1 MAKKDRLLLV
11 VVVLLACA
19 LTAVCVFTGHP
30 LTEDGEA
37 AVAANAEQM
46 AALAEQALNDN
57 TCRQIV
63 LSDGASKAL
72 CPDVGIDGNQ
82 VTVTGPGIYHV
93 TGDLGTG
100 RLTVR
105 ADGNV
110 TLILDGVTIDG
121 GDGPAVDAD
130 NAKRTLLY
138 LAEGSE
144 NTLISGTADM
154 RTETADTDEEGSG
167 AAVYARDPLYV
178 AGKGS
183 LTVEGWIHNGISTT
197 DDLVILDGTLNVT
210 AVNNGLRGKDSLTVL
225 GGNVTVVAGNT
236 EGLTETQ
243 TTAEP
248 VPELNGLPGAPGEM
262 GQRPE
267 NLPEPPEMGGLP
279 GTPGEM
285 GQRPE
290 NVPEPPGMGGMP
302 ENGMGQPP
310 EGMLE
315 LPAETGNTEQADRG
329 RGRADNR
336 FGNRSGGRWGGFGG
350 EPWDNASQAENVS
363 GGKGLKTDGELEI
376 RGGSVTV
383 VSADDALHAGISVT
397 LSGGSV
403 TLTSGDDGI
412 HGDERVTVTGGEIRV
427 LRSNEGIEA
436 HEIDIAGGSLSV
448 IASDDGMNANGGPD
462 MFSRNRT
469 ETDEETTLASL
480 TIRGGEV
487 YVRADGDGLD
497 SNGNLIL
504 LGGHVIVDG
513 PANGGN
519 GALDSGSENGG
530 ETWVEGGT
538 LLAIG
543 SSGMAE
549 TFDNTSTQ
557 CSFIETLSR
566 TYPAGTKVTVRTADG
581 TVLVEHESAAS
592 FDSVVFTDPAM
603 KVGEQCEL
611 IVDEDTL
618 TISLDAITNGEGSG
632 FGMPSFGGF
641 GRR

>member
-1 MAKKDRLLLV
+1 MAKKDRLLLAALL
-11 VVVLLACA
+11 LLACA

-30 LTEDGEA
+30 LAEGDA

-46 AALAEQALNDN
+46 AALAERALADD
-57 TCRQIV
+57 TCRKIV

-110 TLILDGVTIDG
+110 TLILDGVTVNG
-121 GDGPAVDAD
+121 GDGPAVEAD
-130 NAKRTLLY
+130 DAKRTLLY

-144 NTLISGTADM
+144 NTLISGTADTQ
-154 RTETADTDEEGSG
+154 TENTDTDEEGSG

-225 GGNVTVVAGNT
+225 GGNVTVIAGNT
-236 EGLTETQ
+236 EGLTDSQ

-248 VPELNGLPGAPGEM
+248 VPEINGMPGAPAEM
-262 GQRPE
+262 GRRPD
-267 NLPEPPEMGGLP
+267 NMPEPPEGGMP

-290 NVPEPPGMGGMP
+290 NMPEPPEMGG
-302 ENGMGQPP
+302 
-310 EGMLE
+310 
-315 LPAETGNTEQADRG
+315 G
-329 RGRADNR
+329 RRA
-336 FGNRSGGRWGGFGG
+336 GFGG
-350 EPWDNASQAENVS
+350 EPWENEKTSTSAS

-383 VSADDALHAGISVT
+383 FAADDGINAGVSVT
-397 LSGGSV
+397 VSGGSV
-403 TLTSGDDGI
+403 TLTAGDDGI
-412 HGDERVTVTGGEIRV
+412 HGDERVTVTGGNVRV
-427 LRSNEGIEA
+427 LKANEGIEA
-436 HEIDIAGGSLSV
+436 HEIDIAGGSVSV
-448 IASDDGMNANGGPD
+448 VANDDGMNANGGPD
-462 MFSRNRT
+462 MFSWNRT
-469 ETDEETTLASL
+469 EADEETTLASL
-480 TIRGGEV
+480 TIRGGDV
-487 YVRADGDGLD
+487 YVKANGDGLD
-497 SNGNLIL
+497 SNGNLLL
-504 LGGHVIVDG
+504 LGGRVIVDG

-530 ETWVEGGT
+530 EMRAEGGT

-549 TFDNTSTQ
+549 TFGNTSTQ
-557 CSFIETLSR
+557 CSFIETLPK

-581 TVLVEHESAAS
+581 TVLIDHESAAS
-592 FDSVVFTDPAM
+592 FDSVVFTDPAL
-603 KVGEQCEL
+603 KVGEACEL
-611 IVDEDTL
+611 TVGEETL
-618 TISLDAITNGEGSG
+618 TIALDAITNGKGSG

-641 GRR
+641 GRH

>member
-11 VVVLLACA
+11 ALLLLACA

-30 LTEDGEA
+30 LTEGDA

-46 AALAEQALNDN
+46 AALAERALADD
-57 TCRQIV
+57 TCRKIV

-110 TLILDGVTIDG
+110 TLILDGVTVNG
-121 GDGPAVDAD
+121 GDGPAVEAD
-130 NAKRTLLY
+130 DAKRTLLY

-144 NTLISGTADM
+144 NTLISGTADTQ
-154 RTETADTDEEGSG
+154 TENTDTDEEGSG

-225 GGNVTVVAGNT
+225 GGNVTVIAGNT
-236 EGLTETQ
+236 EDLTEDRLST
-243 TTAEP
+243 EP
-248 VPELNGLPGAPGEM
+248 IPEMNGLPGAPTEM
-262 GQRPE
+262 GQRPDDMPE
-267 NLPEPPEMGGLP
+267 LPEGGMP

-290 NVPEPPGMGGMP
+290 NMPEPPEMGGMP
-302 ENGMGQPP
+302 GTPGEMGQRSENMPEPP
-310 EGMLE
+310 EM
-315 LPAETGNTEQADRG
+315 
-329 RGRADNR
+329 
-336 FGNRSGGRWGGFGG
+336 GGGPQGGFGG
-350 EPWDNASQAENVS
+350 EPWEDANGTTGAS

-383 VSADDALHAGISVT
+383 FAADDGINAGVSVT
-397 LSGGSV
+397 VSGGSV
-403 TLTSGDDGI
+403 TLTAGDDGI
-412 HGDERVTVTGGEIRV
+412 HGDERVTITGGNVRV
-427 LRSNEGIEA
+427 LKANEGIEA
-436 HEIDIAGGSLSV
+436 HEIDIAGGSVSV
-448 IASDDGMNANGGPD
+448 VANDDGMNANGGPD

-469 ETDEETTLASL
+469 EADEETTLASL
-480 TIRGGEV
+480 TIRGGDV
-487 YVRADGDGLD
+487 YVKANGDGLD
-497 SNGNLIL
+497 SNGNLLL
-504 LGGHVIVDG
+504 LGGRVVVDG

-530 ETWVEGGT
+530 EMRAEGGT

-549 TFDNTSTQ
+549 TFGNTSTQ
-557 CSFIETLSR
+557 CSFIETLPK
-566 TYPAGTKVTVRTADG
+566 TYPAGTKVTVRAADG
-581 TVLVEHESAAS
+581 TVLIDHESAAS
-592 FDSVVFTDPAM
+592 FDSVVFTDPAL
-603 KVGEQCEL
+603 KVGEACEL
-611 IVDEDTL
+611 TVGEETL
-618 TISLDAITNGEGSG
+618 TIALDAITNGKGSG

-641 GRR
+641 GRH

>member
-1 MAKKDRLLLV
+1 MAKKDRLLLAALL
-11 VVVLLACA
+11 LLACA

-30 LTEDGEA
+30 LAEGDA

-46 AALAEQALNDN
+46 AALAERALADD
-57 TCRQIV
+57 TCRKIV

-105 ADGNV
+105 AEGNV
-110 TLILDGVTIDG
+110 TLILDGVTVYG
-121 GDGPAVDAD
+121 GDGPAVEAD
-130 NAKRTLLY
+130 DAKRTLLY

-144 NTLISGTADM
+144 NTLISGTADTQ
-154 RTETADTDEEGSG
+154 TENTDTDEEGSG

-225 GGNVTVVAGNT
+225 GGNVTVIAGNT
-236 EGLTETQ
+236 EGLTDSQ

-248 VPELNGLPGAPGEM
+248 VPEINGMPGAPAEM
-262 GQRPE
+262 GRRPD
-267 NLPEPPEMGGLP
+267 NMPEPPEGGMP

-290 NVPEPPGMGGMP
+290 NMPEPPEMGGMHGAPGEMGQRP
-302 ENGMGQPP
+302 ENMSEPP
-310 EGMLE
+310 EMG
-315 LPAETGNTEQADRG
+315 GG
-329 RGRADNR
+329 RG
-336 FGNRSGGRWGGFGG
+336 GGFGG
-350 EPWDNASQAENVS
+350 EPWKNANGTTGAS

-383 VSADDALHAGISVT
+383 FAADDGINAGVSVT
-397 LSGGSV
+397 VSGGSV
-403 TLTSGDDGI
+403 TLTAGDDGI
-412 HGDERVTVTGGEIRV
+412 HGDERVTVTGGNIRV
-427 LRSNEGIEA
+427 LKANEGVEA
-436 HEIDIAGGSLSV
+436 HEIDIAGGSVSV
-448 IASDDGMNANGGPD
+448 VANDDGMNANGGPD
-462 MFSRNRT
+462 MFSWNRT
-469 ETDEETTLASL
+469 EADEETTLASL
-480 TIRGGEV
+480 TIRGGDV
-487 YVRADGDGLD
+487 YVKANGDGLD
-497 SNGNLIL
+497 SNGNLLL
-504 LGGHVIVDG
+504 LGGRVIVDG

-530 ETWVEGGT
+530 EMRAEGGT

-549 TFDNTSTQ
+549 TFGNTSTQ
-557 CSFIETLSR
+557 CSFIETLPK

-581 TVLVEHESAAS
+581 TVLIDHESAAS
-592 FDSVVFTDPAM
+592 FDSVVFTDPAL
-603 KVGEQCEL
+603 KVGEACEL
-611 IVDEDTL
+611 TVGEETL
-618 TISLDAITNGEGSG
+618 TIALDAITNGKGSG
-632 FGMPSFGGF
+632 FGMPGFGGF
-641 GRR
+641 GRH

>member
-1 MAKKDRLLLV
+1 MAKKDRLLLAALL
-11 VVVLLACA
+11 LLACA

-30 LTEDGEA
+30 LTEGDA

-46 AALAEQALNDN
+46 AALAERALADD
-57 TCRQIV
+57 TCRKIV

-110 TLILDGVTIDG
+110 TLILDGVTVNG
-121 GDGPAVDAD
+121 GDGPAVEAD
-130 NAKRTLLY
+130 DAKRTLLY

-144 NTLISGTADM
+144 NTLISGTADTQ
-154 RTETADTDEEGSG
+154 TENTDTDEEGSG

-225 GGNVTVVAGNT
+225 GGNVTVIAGNT
-236 EGLTETQ
+236 EDLTEDRLST
-243 TTAEP
+243 EP
-248 VPELNGLPGAPGEM
+248 IPEMNGLPGAPTEM
-262 GQRPE
+262 GQRPDDMPE
-267 NLPEPPEMGGLP
+267 LPEGGMP

-290 NVPEPPGMGGMP
+290 NMPEPPEMGG
-302 ENGMGQPP
+302 
-310 EGMLE
+310 
-315 LPAETGNTEQADRG
+315 G
-329 RGRADNR
+329 RRA
-336 FGNRSGGRWGGFGG
+336 GFGG
-350 EPWDNASQAENVS
+350 EPWENEKTS
-363 GGKGLKTDGELEI
+363 TSAPGGKGLKTDGELEI

-383 VSADDALHAGISVT
+383 FAADDGINAGVSVT
-397 LSGGSV
+397 VSGGSV
-403 TLTSGDDGI
+403 TLTAGDDGI
-412 HGDERVTVTGGEIRV
+412 HGDERVTITGGNVRV
-427 LRSNEGIEA
+427 LKANEGIEA
-436 HEIDIAGGSLSV
+436 HEIDIAGGSVSV
-448 IASDDGMNANGGPD
+448 VANDDGMNANGGPD
-462 MFSRNRT
+462 MFSWNRT
-469 ETDEETTLASL
+469 EADEETTLASL
-480 TIRGGEV
+480 TIRGGDV
-487 YVRADGDGLD
+487 YVKANGDGLD
-497 SNGNLIL
+497 SNGNLLL
-504 LGGHVIVDG
+504 LGGRVVVDG

-530 ETWVEGGT
+530 EMRAEGGT

-549 TFDNTSTQ
+549 TFGNTSTQ
-557 CSFIETLSR
+557 CSFIETLPK
-566 TYPAGTKVTVRTADG
+566 TYPAGTKVTVRAADG
-581 TVLVEHESAAS
+581 TVLIDHESAAS
-592 FDSVVFTDPAM
+592 FDSVVFTDPAL
-603 KVGEQCEL
+603 KVGEACEL
-611 IVDEDTL
+611 TVGEETL
-618 TISLDAITNGEGSG
+618 TIALDAITNGKGSG

-641 GRR
+641 GRH

>member
-1 MAKKDRLLLV
+1 MAKKDRLLLAA
-11 VVVLLACA
+11 LLLLVCA

-30 LTEDGEA
+30 LTEGDA

-46 AALAEQALNDN
+46 AALAEQALADD
-57 TCRQIV
+57 TCRKIV

-110 TLILDGVTIDG
+110 TLILDGVTVNG
-121 GDGPAVDAD
+121 GDGPAVEAD
-130 NAKRTLLY
+130 DAKRTLLY

-144 NTLISGTADM
+144 NTLISGTADTQ
-154 RTETADTDEEGSG
+154 TENTDTDEEGSG

-225 GGNVTVVAGNT
+225 GGNVTVIAGNT
-236 EGLTETQ
+236 EGLTDSQ

-248 VPELNGLPGAPGEM
+248 VPEINGMPGAPAEM
-262 GQRPE
+262 GRRPD
-267 NLPEPPEMGGLP
+267 NMPEPPEGGMP

-290 NVPEPPGMGGMP
+290 NMPEPPEMGGMP
-302 ENGMGQPP
+302 GTPGEMGQRSENMPEPP
-310 EGMLE
+310 EM
-315 LPAETGNTEQADRG
+315 
-329 RGRADNR
+329 
-336 FGNRSGGRWGGFGG
+336 GGGPQGGFGG
-350 EPWDNASQAENVS
+350 EPWENAKTSTSAS

-383 VSADDALHAGISVT
+383 FAADDGINAGVSVT
-397 LSGGSV
+397 VSGGSV
-403 TLTSGDDGI
+403 TLTAGDDGI
-412 HGDERVTVTGGEIRV
+412 HGDERVTVTGGNVRV
-427 LRSNEGIEA
+427 LKAYEGIEA
-436 HEIDIAGGSLSV
+436 HEIDIAGGSVSV
-448 IASDDGMNANGGPD
+448 VANDDGMNANGGPD
-462 MFSRNRT
+462 MFSWNRT
-469 ETDEETTLASL
+469 EADEETTLASL
-480 TIRGGEV
+480 TIRGGDV
-487 YVRADGDGLD
+487 YVKANGDGLD
-497 SNGNLIL
+497 SNGNLLL
-504 LGGHVIVDG
+504 LGGRVVVDG

-530 ETWVEGGT
+530 EMRAEGGT

-549 TFDNTSTQ
+549 TFGNTSTQ
-557 CSFIETLSR
+557 CSFIETLPK

-581 TVLVEHESAAS
+581 TVLIDHESAAS
-592 FDSVVFTDPAM
+592 FDSVVFTDPAL
-603 KVGEQCEL
+603 KVGEACEL
-611 IVDEDTL
+611 TVGEETL
-618 TISLDAITNGEGSG
+618 TIALDAITNGKGSG
-632 FGMPSFGGF
+632 FGMPGFGGF